1 MNAINKTAIF
11 AVFNDADTSS
21 ASFAERLFALG
32 VADRATA
39 KPLAMEWASKK
50 YKAPITS
57 GQRGDKLP
65 SNSAAE
71 RAMYRVLDVCFP
83 KADAVAPAAGKERAD
98 ADPVAKLLK
107 AYAKLTA
114 AEKRKFKAAI

>member
-1 MNAINKTAIF
+1 MTTINKTAIF

-21 ASFAERLFALG
+21 VSFAERLMALG

-39 KPLAMEWASKK
+39 KPLAMEWAANK
-50 YKAPITS
+50 YKAKVTQ

-65 SNSAAE
+65 TNSAAE

-83 KADAVAPAAGKERAD
+83 KADMPKAKPATSKHT
-98 ADPVAKLLK
+98 DPVAKLLS
-107 AYAKLTA
+107 AYAKLTP
-114 AEKRKFKAAI
+114 AEKRAFLRRI

>member
-1 MNAINKTAIF
+1 MNAAINKSAIF
-11 AVFNDADTSS
+11 AVFNDADKSS
-21 ASFAERLFALG
+21 ASFAEQLFALG

-83 KADAVAPAAGKERAD
+83 KADVPKASAAKAD
-98 ADPVAKLLK
+98 TDPVAKLLK
-107 AYAKLTA
+107 AYAKLTP
-114 AEKRKFKAAI
+114 AEQRKFLRSI